1 MRERSG
7 SAHLIFGPGE
17 NWQSKMRAV
26 EVISDWDATHIL
38 ISDRLPGEEPEL
50 VVSLRSKLPSAGFET
65 IIGTNDIWC
74 RDYMPVQVGT
84 NAFVQFSYRPDYL
97 RGYEYLITRPDSC
110 RLPFM
115 QEYRAESIVLDG
127 GNVVASQAK
136 VILTDKIYSE
146 NPSIAKAM
154 LRSRLAELFQADCI
168 VIPREPIDPIGHAD
182 GMVRFIAEGRVL
194 MNDYSALAPKFGDT
208 LRSLLERKGLVVE
221 TLPMFQEANGRLDA
235 IPSAV
240 GLYINYLRVG
250 RVIILPAYDCPEDQA
265 ALLKMQQVLPEA
277 TIGQVL
283 SRSLAEKGGVLNCVS
298 WTIKR
303 DVDPE
308 GGI

>member
-1 MRERSG
+1 M
-7 SAHLIFGPGE
+7 IP
-17 NWQSKMRAV
+17 
-26 EVISDWDATHIL
+26 DWDTTHVF

-50 VVSLRSKLPSAGFET
+50 VASLRSNLAATGIET
-65 IIGTNDIWC
+65 IAGTNDIWC

-84 NAFVQFSYRPDYL
+84 NTFCQFSYRPDYL
-97 RGYEYLITRPDSC
+97 HGYEYLITPPDSC

-115 QEYRAESIVLDG
+115 HEYRVEPILLDG
-127 GNVVASQAK
+127 GNVVASRAK
-136 VILTDKIYSE
+136 VILTDKIYAE

-168 VIPREPIDPIGHAD
+168 VIPQEPLDPIGHAD
-182 GMVRFIAEGRVL
+182 GMVRFIDEGRVL

-221 TLPMFQEANGRLDA
+221 TLPMFQETNGRLDA

-250 RVIILPAYDCPEDQA
+250 RVIVLPAYDCPEDHA

-277 TIGQVL
+277 TIGQVP
-283 SRSLAEKGGVLNCVS
+283 SRSLAENGGVLNCVS

-303 DVDPE
+303 EVDPE